1 MMKKHFVPIL
11 LGLLLFAC
19 VAGLAL
25 ESNRAQQAEAA
36 LEEIYQSALMETTE
50 QMQALSLALEKVL
63 VSGDAAQC
71 TRLLSQISQ
80 LSDDVRRNLT
90 FLPLSHEAMAPT
102 LVFANQL
109 AEYAGTLLPVLVE
122 QGTLPSSDTAQLE
135 SLLTDC
141 TQLGTQLALAQQS
154 LQEQQLALYTGER
167 VFSAVSASQSRPL
180 EALGDQ
186 DHGMQ
191 YPTLIYDGAFSDARH
206 LGEPKGLPEGT
217 VTQDEAI
224 AIARAFVGEDRVIS
238 AQSAPATSGALPA
251 WGVTVMTEGLQLNL
265 EVTTQGGKVLW
276 MMPESAGFAQTL
288 DEARCRE
295 LASAFLKEKG
305 FGDMACTHVQRYESG
320 VMVLNFAAQQE
331 GVLLYP
337 DLIKVQVRM
346 DTGDVVGMEANN
358 YWMNHVPRTLSAPA
372 LTVQEAAAYL
382 APGLEAETSRLCLIP
397 YRDSEQLCY
406 EFTVHKG
413 DGTYLIYLDA
423 NTGKEVELL
432 KRIDTEQGV
441 LTAKISQKGEKYWA
455 KDENGMIFR

>member
-1 MMKKHFVPIL
+1 MPLPFDAGEKKKVMMKKHFVPIL

-288 DEARCRE
+288 DESRCRE

-305 FGDMACTHVQRYESG
+305 FGDMVCTHVQRYESG

-346 DTGDVVGMEANN
+346 DTGEVVGLEANN
-358 YWMNHVPRTLSAPA
+358 YLMNHTERTGLSPA
-372 LTVQEAAAYL
+372 LSGEQALEKASSR
-382 APGLEAETSRLCLIP
+382 LEAGQARLCVIP
-397 YRDSEQLCY
+397 YREGERLCY
-406 EFTVHKG
+406 EVPG
-413 DGTYLIYLDA
+413 RYEGREYRVYIDA
-423 NTGKEVELL
+423 ITGEEAEVLMMVDSVGG
-432 KRIDTEQGV
+432 RM
-441 LTAKISQKGEKYWA
+441 AA
-455 KDENGMIFR
+455 

>member
-1 MMKKHFVPIL
+1 MMQKHIAPIL
-11 LGLLLFAC
+11 LGLLLFVC
-19 VAGLAL
+19 ITGLAL
-25 ESNRAQQAEAA
+25 ESNRAQQAETA

-90 FLPLSHEAMAPT
+90 FLPLSHEAMVPT

-122 QGTLPSSDTAQLE
+122 QGALPTQDAAQLE
-135 SLLTDC
+135 TLLTDC

-154 LQEQQLALYTGER
+154 LQEQRLALYTGEQ
-167 VFSAVSASQSRPL
+167 VFTAVSASDSRPL

-206 LGEPKGLPEGT
+206 LGAPKGLPEGT
-217 VTQDEAI
+217 VTQDEAV
-224 AIARAFVGEDRVIS
+224 AIARAFVGEERVIS
-238 AQSAPATSGALPA
+238 ARNAPATSGALPA
-251 WGVTVMTEGLQLNL
+251 WGVTVVTQDLQLNL
-265 EVTTQGGKVLW
+265 EITTQGGKVLW
-276 MMPESAGFAQTL
+276 MMPESAGFTPAL
-288 DEARCRE
+288 EEARCRE
-295 LASAFLKEKG
+295 LAAAFLREKG
-305 FGDMACTHVQRYESG
+305 FGEMVCTHAQRYESG
-320 VMVLNFAAQQE
+320 IMVLNFAAEQD

-337 DLIKVQVRM
+337 DLVKVQLRL
-346 DTGDVVGMEANN
+346 DTGDVVGLEANN
-358 YWMNHVPRTLSAPA
+358 YWMNHVERELDPPA
-372 LTVQEAAAYL
+372 LTAQEAAALL
-382 APGLEAETSRLCLIP
+382 APGLDTQSNRLCVIP
-397 YRDSEQLCY
+397 YRDGEQLCY
-406 EFTVHKG
+406 EFTVCKG

-423 NTGKEVELL
+423 DTGKEVELL

-441 LTAKISQKGEKYWA
+441 LTAKISRKGEKIVT
-455 KDENGMIFR
+455 DG